1 MGQVIE
7 KTYFHNL
14 DATRFIGFLHV
25 FTAHCFFTS
34 NPELIKSSIYQ
45 FFQYNIRA
53 GFLGLDY
60 FFVLSSFL
68 LTWIILEER
77 KITGQFKAIYFLIRR
92 ALRLWPSYF
101 LIVLCTYLAVSMAQ
115 VWGLHAPILPPIQ
128 VFLFFHANYFFINH
142 GQDYLYLLVFLWVI
156 SVEEQF
162 YFFWAF
168 AMKYLSQYFHWLI
181 ATLIASSV
189 LFRYSASEQESN
201 LWFNTLSVLGNFAIG
216 AWAAWLVFY
225 SNRFKTFIQQ
235 LPKWGILMGYLIY
248 VPIVYFY
255 FSWANTPLG
264 IAFEK
269 LIFSFLFVFII
280 LEQSFAQNSHFKL
293 GKFKAINYLGR
304 ISLGLYCYHGV
315 VITFYR
321 KWVESIQFNQTE
333 MQVFVFNPLIIL
345 ALTIGIAVLSYELFE
360 KHVYRWRMKFY

>member
-1 MGQVIE
+1 MEQVNQ
-7 KTYFHNL
+7 KTYFHHL

-25 FTAHCFFTS
+25 FTAHCFFTT
-34 NPELIKSSIYQ
+34 NPAVAQSGFYQ

-77 KITGQFKAIYFLIRR
+77 KISGHFKAIYFLIRR

-101 LIVLCTYLAVSMAQ
+101 LIILCTYSAVSLAQ
-115 VWGLHAPILPPIQ
+115 NWHIQAPILPPIE
-128 VFLFFHANYFFINH
+128 VFLLFHANYFFISH

-168 AMKYLSQYFHWLI
+168 AMKYLSNYFHLLI
-181 ATLIASSV
+181 ATLIIISV
-189 LFRYSASEQESN
+189 FFRYSYSQQESN
-201 LWFNTLSVLGNFAIG
+201 LWFNTLSVVGNFALG

-225 SNRFKTFIQQ
+225 NNRFKAFVQQ
-235 LPKWGILMGYLIY
+235 LPKWGISMGYLIY
-248 VPIVYFY
+248 FPIVYFY
-255 FSWANTPLG
+255 FSWANNPLG

-280 LEQSFAQNSHFKL
+280 LEQCFAHNSLFKL
-293 GKFKAINYLGR
+293 GKFKSINYLGR
-304 ISLGLYCYHGV
+304 ISLGLYCYHGL

-321 KWVESIQFNQTE
+321 KWVESMQFNQTDI
-333 MQVFVFNPLIIL
+333 QVFIINPIAIL
-345 ALTIGIAVLSYELFE
+345 AITLLVAVLSYELFE
-360 KHVYRWRMKFY
+360 KHVYKLRMRFY

>member
-34 NPELIKSSIYQ
+34 NESVAQTEFYQ

-77 KITGQFKAIYFLIRR
+77 KINGYFKAIYFLVRR

-101 LIVLCTYLAVSMAQ
+101 LIVLCTYLAVSLAQ
-115 VWGLHAPILPPIQ
+115 VWGLHAPILPPIH

-168 AMKYLSQYFHWLI
+168 AMKYLSRFFYGLI
-181 ATLIASSV
+181 VLLILVSV
-189 LFRYSASEQESN
+189 IFRYSYSENEPN
-201 LWFNTLSVLGNFAIG
+201 LWFNTLSVVGNFALG
-216 AWAAWLVFY
+216 ALVAWLVFY
-225 SNRFKTFIQQ
+225 NKSFKLFFQK
-235 LPKWGILMGYLIY
+235 LPQWAITLGYLIY
-248 VPIVYFY
+248 FPIVYFY
-255 FSWANTPLG
+255 FSWANNPIG

-280 LEQSFAQNSHFKL
+280 LEQSFAQHSLFKL

-321 KWVESIQFNQTE
+321 KWVESIQLNQTE
-333 MQVFVFNPLIIL
+333 MQVFVINPLIIL
-345 ALTIGIAVLSYELFE
+345 ALTIGVAVLSYELFE
-360 KHVYRWRMKFY
+360 KHVYRWRMRFY